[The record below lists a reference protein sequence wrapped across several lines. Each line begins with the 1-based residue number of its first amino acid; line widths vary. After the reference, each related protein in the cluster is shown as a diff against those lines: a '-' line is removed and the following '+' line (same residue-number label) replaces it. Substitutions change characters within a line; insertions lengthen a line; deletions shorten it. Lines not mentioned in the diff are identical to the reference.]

1 MFERI
6 VWQYWE
12 NSPEYPKGIS
22 YIDLCHESVDLH
34 SGNGKYYKVIRLN
47 KDTFKNYIDCSPY
60 LENMNSDSNQIAQ
73 KADYIRSKLLCKYGG
88 IWLDSDAVV
97 FNNLESV
104 FAKLNEYEFYGYKI
118 IAPCVWCFACHK
130 NANIMKKWV
139 DNNDK
144 ILEETKGKGIYLG
157 EFGHRSLR
165 NFMDDDR
172 SMFDDASKVQSID
185 HRYAWKYMEFENGI
199 DEYITEDQ
207 PFFMLN
213 NAVIYDKL
221 KKMSRNEVFL
231 SNILLCQFIRKSLHL
246 IK

>member
-1 MFERI
+1 MMNEKI
-6 VWQYWE
+6 
-12 NSPEYPKGIS
+12 
-22 YIDLCHESVDLH
+22 
-34 SGNGKYYKVIRLN
+34 
-47 KDTFKNYIDCSPY
+47 KNYVLDQIKQSKINKYPFFNLY
-60 LENMNSDSNQIAQ
+60 IENIFPENFYERLKSRMLDYKYNSVLQDRN
-73 KADYIRSKLLCKYGG
+73 
-88 IWLDSDAVV
+88 
-97 FNNLESV
+97 
-104 FAKLNEYEFYGYKI
+104 
-118 IAPCVWCFACHK
+118 
-130 NANIMKKWV
+130 WV